1 MILYDIISYYIY
13 RVVGLRKPAM
23 PQGLLLLSR
32 MSPVCSV
39 VVVVAVAVVVVVAV
53 VVNCYPCIFFLTFV
67 VAKNR
72 QIGGAST
79 CFLRL
84 SEQKTL

>member
-39 VVVVAVAVVVVVAV
+39 VVVVAVAVVV
-53 VVNCYPCIFFLTFV
+53 NCYPCIFFLTFV